1 MLIFLKV
8 APVQFVAAAPAVE
21 APAVQPQTVVVQQQA
36 PPVQPVQPVPP
47 YVPQQQQQQVVYQQ
61 QPQVVQQQPQP
72 GPQVVQTQPQTV
84 VVQAPVMQ
92 SNQWSRDLC
101 GCFGDFGTCCYVL
114 WCSCCAMTEVATYVG
129 KDCAFCWGWF
139 GCCCY
144 ALIRDSLRQ
153 KHSIPGSCCEDCLL
167 CWFCAA
173 CMMCQMV
180 SEVKFG
186 QHKVT
191 GC

>member
-8 APVQFVAAAPAVE
+8 APETVQVVAAEPAAVAPVA
-21 APAVQPQTVVVQQQA
+21 QPQTVVVQQQA
-36 PPVQPVQPVPP
+36 PPVQPVQQV
-47 YVPQQQQQQVVYQQ
+47 YVPQQQVVYQQ
-61 QPQVVQQQPQP
+61 QPQVVQQQPQ
-72 GPQVVQTQPQTV
+72 VVQQQPQTV

-114 WCSCCAMTEVATYVG
+114 WCSCCAMTDVATYAG
-129 KDCAFCWGWF
+129 KDCACCWGWF

-167 CWFCAA
+167 CWFCFS
-173 CMMCQMV
+173 CMMCQMS
-180 SEVKFG
+180 SEIKFG